1 MRRLFVV
8 ASAVALFTCASGLT
22 VRVEQTPEFVPTR
35 GAHVSV
41 FGVFHDGLL
50 SDTAWNAVSPK
61 VSAALGH
68 PECELGYGQQLRD
81 AKPELASSIEHDVR
95 ENGVDDN
102 LLARVAPNATGELV
116 MVLMSYRQIPTG
128 RDGGVHHAAAAQPAQ
143 PMMGRGGMRSSR
155 MGSSYSPGQAEEEHL
170 FELSAS
176 LYSVALHKLVA
187 QIDLRYEG
195 DDLDEAMNAFAAKL
209 RLLLPEAKCVGWT
222 WADAPKA
229 TTPDQPPD

>member
-1 MRRLFVV
+1 VRRLFVV
-8 ASAVALFTCASGLT
+8 ASAIALITCASSLT
-22 VRVEQTPEFVPTR
+22 VRVEQTPEFTPTR

-50 SDTAWNAVSPK
+50 SDTAWTAISPK

-102 LLARVAPNATGELV
+102 LLARVAPNASGEFV
-116 MVLMSYRQIPTG
+116 MVLMSYRQIPAA
-128 RDGGVHHAAAAQPAQ
+128 RDGGTHAAAAAPAQ
-143 PMMGRGGMRSSR
+143 PMMGRGGMRGGSR
-155 MGSSYSPGQAEEEHL
+155 MPSSSSAMAPQEEHV

-187 QIDLRYEG
+187 QIDLRYDG
-195 DDLDEAMNAFAAKL
+195 DDLDEAMNAFTVKL
-209 RLLLPEAKCVGWT
+209 RLLLPEAKCVGWN
-222 WADAPKA
+222 WGGDVAGAMLKPE
-229 TTPDQPPD
+229 